1 MRRTVIL
8 DRLGVILAG
17 SLILV
22 EDGTASEVATAL
34 VPLAEMI
41 EDYCGE
47 RISTILQF
55 DKDSQK
61 IRFQFS
67 RNRYIEFETIG
78 THAYV
83 EQFDNYYH
91 VLQLSNLSH
100 LSRNSLVVRVMFDVF
115 NWK

>member
-1 MRRTVIL
+1 MNRKTIVEIRE
-8 DRLGVILAG
+8 VILAG
-17 SLILV
+17 DLILV
-22 EDGTASEVATAL
+22 EDGTASEVANSL
-34 VPLAEMI
+34 VPLAEKI

-47 RISTILQF
+47 KVSTILRF
-55 DKDSQK
+55 NKDRQK

-91 VLQLSNLSH
+91 VLQLSGLSNLD
-100 LSRNSLVVRVMFDVF
+100 RKSLVVRIMFDIF

>member
-1 MRRTVIL
+1 MRSTVIL

-22 EDGTASEVATAL
+22 EDGTTTEIATAL
-34 VPLAEMI
+34 VPLAEII

-47 RISTILQF
+47 KVSTILQF

-67 RNRYIEFETIG
+67 RNRYIEFETI
-78 THAYV
+78 
-83 EQFDNYYH
+83 EQNVYDEESDKYYH
-91 VLQLSNLSH
+91 ILRLSNLSH
-100 LSRNSLVVRVMFDVF
+100 LSRNSLVIRVMFDIF